1 MQIILTVFPRES
13 KHRMA
18 ATSLLLAQFM
28 AVDSIFYYFV
38 SQNFV
43 LNIGLL
49 SKSYNIVVKYK
60 NELNYRK

>member
-1 MQIILTVFPRES
+1 
-13 KHRMA
+13 MA

-28 AVDSIFYYFV
+28 AVDSISYYFV